1 VTSGSPYNLER
12 FLEAQDPVYDLVC
25 SELRSGRKKSH
36 WMWFIFPQIVG
47 LGSSHMATKFAIYSI
62 DEARAYARHP
72 ILGARLTECTELVN
86 QIAGRTISKIF
97 GYPDD
102 LKFRSCM
109 TLFVIATG
117 DPVFTQALQKYFAG
131 EPDAQT
137 LKLL

>member
-1 VTSGSPYNLER
+1 
-12 FLEAQDPVYDLVC
+12 
-25 SELRSGRKKSH
+25 
-36 WMWFIFPQIVG
+36 
-47 LGSSHMATKFAIYSI
+47 MATKFAIYSI